1 LALSAPNLSAAEI
14 IRLLDLKP
22 HPEGGHFREV
32 FRDVRQVDSGRA
44 ASTAIYFL
52 LARGERSQWHRI
64 DAAELWHFYA
74 GAPLELK
81 IAANGR
87 HEVIT
92 LGNDLVAGQRPQA
105 VVPAHA
111 WQAAR
116 SSGDWTLIGCTVAPG
131 FEFAK
136 FEMAPAGWTPQ

>member
-1 LALSAPNLSAAEI
+1 LSAPSLSAAEI
-14 IRLLDLKP
+14 IRLLDLKL

-64 DAAELWHFYA
+64 DAAEVWHFYA

-87 HEVIT
+87 HEVIK